1 MLANVYRRL
10 SVAARAFGDHRA
22 FNSSINIYSIYF
34 LYGLASL
41 GKSIFFSRYTIYPGC
56 HELVTLLMLHAVS
69 LDQLHQYENGSKG
82 VPGEEITIK

>member
-1 MLANVYRRL
+1 M
-10 SVAARAFGDHRA
+10 
-22 FNSSINIYSIYF
+22 
-34 LYGLASL
+34 ASL
-41 GKSIFFSRYTIYPGC
+41 RSAKSIFFSRYTIYPGC